1 VGDLPWKNL
10 GLKDF
15 KPCIFKHIYVSCFIG
30 EGIIVRVPYC
40 GPQALLLGTIAGTP
54 DIGAFPYTL

>member
-15 KPCIFKHIYVSCFIG
+15 KPCIFEHIYVSCYIG
-30 EGIIVRVPYC
+30 EGIIARVPTVDLRLC
-40 GPQALLLGTIAGTP
+40 SSVQ
-54 DIGAFPYTL
+54 